1 MSGSAT
7 PPRVVLIHAVPVAM
21 APVEAAFQRLWPQVQ
36 RSNVLDDGLPA
47 ALERAGKLTPEL
59 YERIARLVDDAV
71 ATGAQ
76 GVLFTCSAF
85 GEAIA
90 AAAAQ
95 APVPVLKPDE
105 AMFAQALQAGR
116 RIGMLAS
123 FAPAVPNMERDFRAA
138 AQARGIAVEIESV
151 CVPEAMEAARAG
163 DTARHNQLLAEA
175 APGLAHCDA
184 VMLAQFSTSVALSE
198 VQAVLPCPVLSS
210 PDAAVALL
218 QRQLA

>member
-1 MSGSAT
+1 MTGAAT
-7 PPRVVLIHAVPVAM
+7 TPRVVLIHAVPVAV

-47 ALERAGKLTPEL
+47 ALERAGGLTTEIH
-59 YERIARLVDDAV
+59 ERIARLVDDAV

-90 AAAAQ
+90 AAAAR
-95 APVPVLKPDE
+95 ASIPVLKPDE

-138 AQARGIAVEIESV
+138 AQACGAEVEIESV

-163 DTARHNQLLAEA
+163 DTERHNRLLAAA
-175 APGLAHCDA
+175 APQLAHCDA
-184 VMLAQFSTSVALSE
+184 VMLAQFSTSVALAQ
-198 VQAVLPCPVLSS
+198 VQAVLPCTVLSS
-210 PDAAVALL
+210 PDAAVTLL
-218 QRQLA
+218 KRQLA

>member
-1 MSGSAT
+1 MTIVAT
-7 PPRVVLIHAVPVAM
+7 HPRVVLIHAVPVAM
-21 APVEAAFQRLWPQVQ
+21 APVEAAFQRLWPQVE
-36 RSNVLDDGLPA
+36 RSNVLDDGLPG
-47 ALERAGKLTPEL
+47 ALERAGGLTPEIHA
-59 YERIARLVDDAV
+59 RIARLVDDAV

-90 AAAAQ
+90 AAAAR
-95 APVPVLKPDE
+95 ASIPVLKPDE

-123 FAPAVPNMERDFRAA
+123 FEPAVPNMERDFRAA
-138 AQARGIAVEIESV
+138 AQAQGVAVEIQSV

-163 DTARHNQLLAEA
+163 DTARHNRLLAEA
-175 APGLAHCDA
+175 APQLAHCDA
-184 VMLAQFSTSVALSE
+184 VMLAQFSTSVALAE

-210 PDAAVALL
+210 PDAAVTLL
-218 QRQLA
+218 KRQLA

>member
-1 MSGSAT
+1 MSNTTT

-36 RSNVLDDGLPA
+36 RSNVLDDDLPA
-47 ALERAGKLTPEL
+47 ALERAGKLTPAL
-59 YERIARLVDDAV
+59 YERIARLVDEAV

-85 GEAIA
+85 GDAIA
-90 AAAAQ
+90 AAAAR

-163 DTARHNQLLAEA
+163 DTARHNRLLAEA
-175 APGLAHCDA
+175 APRLAHCDA

-210 PDAAVALL
+210 PEAAVALL

>member
-1 MSGSAT
+1 MSGAAT

-47 ALERAGKLTPEL
+47 ALERAGGLTPAL

-85 GEAIA
+85 GDAIA
-90 AAAAQ
+90 AAAAR

-138 AQARGIAVEIESV
+138 AQARGVDVEIESV

-163 DTARHNQLLAEA
+163 DTARHNRLLAKA
-175 APGLAHCDA
+175 APRLAHCDA